1 MFDAADAIV
10 PLIRLTVYGV
20 QIDLL
25 LSIINQDFLR
35 KNPDF
40 FEAEAT

>member
-1 MFDAADAIV
+1 MSNTADAIV
-10 PLIRLTVYGV
+10 PLIRLTIYGV

-25 LSIINQDFLR
+25 LSIISQDFLR